1 MLAANAN
8 GQTKI
13 LVTTP
18 QSVGLS
24 SDFVGY
30 LNAQKIK
37 PDSFVAQL
45 KRSIANGAKR
55 VLVDFDTHVLGVEDN
70 IIMKATTE
78 PRSTTKTVKKKRL
91 LSPKERTKVVK
102 VNYTGINITDAEKLA
117 FEAVRP
123 EFNFDYILVVTSF
136 EITNKG
142 SGNIAF
148 KPLKNFIIN
157 YEIYSADFKL
167 VAGDKIEEKLSVSPT
182 MMPAVLT
189 NYVNLMADDVF
200 RPAVTMLFNKKK

>member
-1 MLAANAN
+1 M
-8 GQTKI
+8 
-13 LVTTP
+13 
-18 QSVGLS
+18 
-24 SDFVGY
+24 
-30 LNAQKIK
+30 
-37 PDSFVAQL
+37 AQL

-123 EFNFDYILVVTSF
+123 KFNFDYILVVTSF